1 MTVRSKKQYRRVHTV
16 NENGETQ
23 RPVTSDLVFNAL
35 MATHRQSGPP
45 PWLFRRS
52 GGANIESPGRDL
64 DKECGY
70 IEFPTIEQYLKF
82 YTTVGVANRAVNIWP
97 DECWAAYPDLYQN
110 EGPNPTRFER
120 AWDDLNRNVLA
131 WHYLHRIDRLSGIGQ
146 FGLLFFGIS
155 DGLSLDQPVKGL
167 DAMTGKAKDGRKPLD
182 LLYLRAFDEASIQIF
197 QREGNPRSP
206 RFGQPVLYNI
216 TFYDPNTQGNLST
229 DGNLPENATTQM
241 KVHWTRTLHIADNRM
256 TSEIFGIP
264 RLRPVL
270 SNVQDIRKVSGS
282 SAEMFF
288 KGGFPG
294 YQFRTDPGLGADV
307 ELISEDDIRDN
318 VEAYMN
324 GLVRYLTAVGGQWES
339 LAPQVADPS
348 NNLTQ
353 QLTLLCLTLGVPLRI
368 FIGSEAGHLASTQ
381 DAGTWKERLRGRQLN
396 YLQPWV
402 VNPFVERL
410 MEIGALPRVKRFLIN
425 WRDLQTLGDKD
436 RADVGLKRAQSIM
449 QYITSGGNQLISP
462 MLFFTLVLGMTDREA
477 QAVVKDIKDN
487 PPKKL
492 LQSPVKPALAGAKA
506 GDNPAGGGRVGN
518 PPAADV
524 GSPGTK

>member
-1 MTVRSKKQYRRVHTV
+1 
-16 NENGETQ
+16 
-23 RPVTSDLVFNAL
+23 
-35 MATHRQSGPP
+35 
-45 PWLFRRS
+45 
-52 GGANIESPGRDL
+52 
-64 DKECGY
+64 
-70 IEFPTIEQYLKF
+70 
-82 YTTVGVANRAVNIWP
+82 
-97 DECWAAYPDLYQN
+97 
-110 EGPNPTRFER
+110 
-120 AWDDLNRNVLA
+120 
-131 WHYLHRIDRLSGIGQ
+131 
-146 FGLLFFGIS
+146 
-155 DGLSLDQPVKGL
+155 
-167 DAMTGKAKDGRKPLD
+167 
-182 LLYLRAFDEASIQIF
+182 
-197 QREGNPRSP
+197 
-206 RFGQPVLYNI
+206 LYNI
-216 TFYDPNTQGNLST
+216 VFYDPNAQGTLND
-229 DGNLPENATTQM
+229 DGVPDNATTQM
-241 KVHWTRTLHIADNRM
+241 KVHWTRAIHVADNRM

-264 RLRPVL
+264 RLRPIL
-270 SNVQDIRKVSGS
+270 PHIQDIRKVSGS

-353 QLTLLCLTLGVPLRI
+353 QLTYLCLTIGVPFRI

-436 RADVGLKRAQSIM
+436 RADVG
-449 QYITSGGNQLISP
+449 
-462 MLFFTLVLGMTDREA
+462 FEA
-477 QAVVKDIKDN
+477 CSSHHAVHH
-487 PPKKL
+487 
-492 LQSPVKPALAGAKA
+492 QRGQPVDL
-506 GDNPAGGGRVGN
+506 
-518 PPAADV
+518 ADV
-524 GSPGTK
+524 VPDLGVRHDGS